1 MRKTVAVLLNLAL
14 GAALAGRCAAEGYG
28 QSQSLV
34 AQRAEPIVAFLGA
47 MALVSPPAQAN
58 PTQGRNITIKG
69 SDTMVIL
76 GQRWAE
82 VYMSKN
88 PGSTIQVTGG
98 GSGTGIAAL
107 INGTCDIAESSRPMK
122 DTEKEQT
129 RQKRG
134 KEVVEFPVALDGLA
148 VYVNERNPIS
158 ELSVEQLKRI
168 YTGAAKKW
176 SDVGGRDERIIL
188 YGRENNS
195 GTYVYF
201 KEHVLENADYF
212 PTTQT
217 LPGTAAVINAVARDA
232 RGIGY
237 GGIAYGKGI
246 KHLRVKKD
254 ANSPAI
260 EPSMENVISGV
271 YPISRFLFWYLAG
284 QPSGDL
290 KKLLDWVMTKDGQSV
305 VENVGY
311 YPLPES
317 VLTKYSG
324 AASKDKRSKGS
335 KGGAK

>member
-1 MRKTVAVLLNLAL
+1 MEKWPYSQGWSLGLVLGALAL
-14 GAALAGRCAAEGYG
+14 TAV
-28 QSQSLV
+28 SQ
-34 AQRAEPIVAFLGA
+34 Q
-47 MALVSPPAQAN
+47 
-58 PTQGRNITIKG
+58 RNITVKG

-82 VYMSKN
+82 VFMAKY
-88 PGSTIQVTGG
+88 PGVTVQVTGG

-107 INGTCDIAESSRPMK
+107 INGTTDIAEASRSMK
-122 DTEKEQT
+122 GEEVALVKKNRAE
-129 RQKRG
+129 
-134 KEVVEFPVALDGLA
+134 EVVELRVAVDGLA
-148 VYVNERNPIS
+148 VYVSEQNPLA
-158 ELSVEQLKRI
+158 ELSLPQLRGI
-168 YTGAAKKW
+168 YTGALKNWK
-176 SDVGGRDERIIL
+176 DVGGPDSRIIL

-201 KEHVLENADYF
+201 KEHVLKYADYY

-260 EPSMENVISGV
+260 EPSMTNVVKGT

-284 QPSGDL
+284 QPGGDL
-290 KKLLDWVMTKDGQSV
+290 KKLVDWVMTKDGQGV
-305 VENVGY
+305 V
-311 YPLPES
+311 
-317 VLTKYSG
+317 
-324 AASKDKRSKGS
+324 
-335 KGGAK
+335 